1 MADFFYNPIIQN
13 IAMVKNDTLSFGFQV
28 KGFEGQTP
36 TEIYFTVKDNP
47 SDTDYLFQRT
57 IGNGINLVSYDP
69 ESDTLTYTVRIDPR
83 NTLNVNIGR
92 YFYDL
97 EIHTNRDT
105 FTLLKGIFTI
115 DWEVTSIDNETPTPG
130 DDGDSIYYPV
140 ANPEGKKEYTETYI
154 SEIAQ
159 GILDVNGAAVTYR
172 VSDMVGAL
180 TAIRGELNDISD
192 AINNKT
198 GGSSLIP
205 LGNMAAAIN
214 SIATGIPLIDYMSN
228 LAENLAA
235 VFGYSTFGYWF
246 CKISDSTYLLSLSN
260 GQIQIRFKLAGG
272 ARGSLALVIAVASA
286 DGGYMKEPFS
296 NASLYPSGKSDYYP
310 IDSQELGTASDIDS
324 SEFGTLSTA
333 PFYNRENVFYN
344 LSSSNLPR
352 TLSYFANRNAASMK
366 NFIEG
371 FTFGDLFNVTVTGAT
386 DAYLLY
392 IYDWDNAINL
402 CVITSDSNRFY
413 YNRSTGQF
421 IIQRCYW
428 SRPTSWSWFATK
440 QNISGQQSSSSYYAY
455 SMTIE
460 ELEAAIYFNTCDI
473 LDENGDV
480 VIPANCTLADMGIS

>member
-1 MADFFYNPIIQN
+1 MADYFYNPIIHN
-13 IAMVKNDTLSFGFQV
+13 IAMVKNDTLSFGFQI

-36 TEIYFTVKDNP
+36 TEIYFTCKENP
-47 SDTDYLFQRT
+47 NNTAALFQRNLET
-57 IGNGINLVSYDP
+57 GINLVSYDP
-69 ESDTLTYTVRIDPR
+69 ESDTLTYEVRIAPS
-83 NTLNVNIGR
+83 NTLNIDPGR

-97 EIHTNRDT
+97 EIHVNKDT
-105 FTLLKGIFTI
+105 FTLMKGVLTI
-115 DWEVTSIDNETPTPG
+115 DWEVTSIDNETPSPQE
-130 DDGDSIYYPV
+130 DGDNIYYPV
-140 ANPEGKKEYTETYI
+140 STPEGKKEYTETYI

-214 SIATGIPLIDYMSN
+214 SIETGIPLIDYMAN

-235 VFGYSTFGYWF
+235 IWGYATYGFWF
-246 CKISDSTYLLSLSN
+246 FKTGDDHYLLNVSN
-260 GQIQIRFKLAGG
+260 GQIQIRFRLIG
-272 ARGSLALVIAVASA
+272 ATRGALSLIIAVASA
-286 DGGYMKEPFS
+286 DGGYIQESLSPG
-296 NASLYPSGKSDYYP
+296 LYPTGKSDYYP
-310 IDSQELGTASDIDS
+310 LDSREFSTASDVDAA
-324 SEFGTLSTA
+324 EFGTLASA
-333 PFYNRENVFYN
+333 PFYNRDNVFYN
-344 LSSSNLPR
+344 LSSTNLPR
-352 TLSYFANRNAASMK
+352 TLSVFANRNVVTMK

-371 FTFGDLFNVTVTGAT
+371 FKFGDLFYCSVSGAT

-392 IYDWDNAINL
+392 IDAWDNVINY
-402 CVITSDSNRFY
+402 CTITSDSNRFY
-413 YNRSTGQF
+413 YNRTTGQF

-428 SRPTSWSWFATK
+428 ARPAAYAWFAEK
-440 QNISGQQSSSSYYAY
+440 QGIGGQQSSSGYYAY

-460 ELEAAIYFNTCDI
+460 QLQAAIYFNTCDI